1 MKHRK
6 DNNLARASLGLAIF
20 ITCQIPLTCS
30 SAFAQSAA
38 SVGTATLDYNIPA
51 GQLDRVLV
59 AVAAQSRRPISFDA
73 AVTKNFLSPGVKGSL
88 TVEQAIDKALVGTDL
103 ERVAT
108 GSGALSIRAKSE
120 AASEFN
126 AIQDTAPAAA
136 SLPQITVHDLAQPS
150 STGFIA
156 PNSSSATRTD
166 TLISELAQS
175 VQVITQDVMRS
186 QQTQSVEDVLSNVS
200 GVTVNPDAL
209 LQDTVSIRGFV
220 APVSTDGLTTN
231 SSSGSAFQD
240 GLSIPLIGVERIDV
254 LKGADSILAG
264 AMDPGG
270 VVNVVRKQPQADPVH
285 EITLQTG
292 SYGEMLAGADLA
304 GAITGDQRLTY
315 RFVVSGERTGE
326 TYGGAIGK
334 RSLYVAPSIGYKT
347 ADTDFVVGFEQ
358 NTQHLPVPQYTMI
371 VNGSPAHLSYPI
383 GNADDHVRLNS
394 STIYYTLSQKLSSN
408 WTLRSKASYSASVES
423 FFDNS
428 ATELDDSGDALF
440 LPVSGVDH
448 QRALSL
454 EESLQ
459 GKFSTGP
466 LSHTVLAGFSY
477 QKSVLNNDAGA
488 DAAGVSLGSIFS
500 TVLPEVNT
508 PANLG
513 STRLTDYSNQIYL
526 QDQISVYQRLHILTS
541 ISHAQD
547 LSGNSSSGASSAD
560 AWSPNIGVLYQL
572 TGNLGVY
579 ANYLRSFTPQ
589 GLDLLADGSGAP
601 PSRGKQVEVGLKGNF
616 LEDRLTASVAL
627 FRAAATN
634 QVLQD
639 SSNPDIYTI
648 NPAGTVSRGVE
659 LDVSGELSKGW
670 NVIAN
675 YSYTAQQ
682 SPAPTTTYSSL
693 PHHLFRLWTTYA
705 LQGEA
710 LHGFGVGGGITVRS
724 SYLGEQTGDVPFTVP
739 GQASTDLSV
748 FYRGKNW
755 STTFGVKNVFDH
767 RLYGDTATNSFLAVY
782 PGRTFLLTGTYAF

>member
-6 DNNLARASLGLAIF
+6 EKNMFRASLGAAIF
-20 ITCQIPLTCS
+20 IACQVPLTCT
-30 SAFAQSAA
+30 SAFAQSTA
-38 SVGTATLDYNIPA
+38 SVGTAVLDYNIQA
-51 GQLDRVLV
+51 GPLDRVLV
-59 AVAAQSRRPISFDA
+59 AVATQSRRPISFDA
-73 AVTKNFLSPGVKGSL
+73 AVTKNLRSLGVKGSL
-88 TVEQAIDKALVGTDL
+88 TAEQAVDKALLGTDL

-108 GSGALSIRAKSE
+108 GSGALTVRGKAE
-120 AASEFN
+120 AATQSN
-126 AIQDTAPAAA
+126 VIQDAVPAAA
-136 SLPQITVHDLAQPS
+136 SLPQITVHDSAQPGS
-150 STGFIA
+150 AGFIA

-166 TLISELAQS
+166 TPISELAQS
-175 VQVITQDVMRS
+175 VQVITKDVMRS

-200 GVTVNPDAL
+200 GVTLNPIAAT
-209 LQDTVSIRGFV
+209 QDTVSIRGFV
-220 APVSTDGLTTN
+220 APVSTDGLATN
-231 SSSGSAFQD
+231 NGSNAAFQD
-240 GLSIPLIGVERIDV
+240 GLSIPLIGIERIDV

-304 GAITGDQRLTY
+304 GALTKDQHLTY
-315 RFVVSGERTGE
+315 RFIVSGERTGE
-326 TYGGAIGK
+326 SYGGSIGK

-358 NTQHLPVPQYTMI
+358 NTQHSPIPLYTMI

-394 STIYYTLSQKLSSN
+394 STVYYSLSQKLSSN
-408 WTLRSKASYSASVES
+408 WTFTSKASYNASVQS
-423 FFDNS
+423 FFDN
-428 ATELDDSGDALF
+428 ATTELDDSGDAAF
-440 LPVSGVDH
+440 IPVAGSEH
-448 QRALSL
+448 QRTLSL
-454 EESLQ
+454 EESVQ
-459 GKFSTGP
+459 GKFKTGP
-466 LSHTVLAGFSY
+466 VSHTLLGGFSF
-477 QKSVLNNDAGA
+477 QRTVLTNGSGA
-488 DAAGVSLGSIFS
+488 DADGIALGSIFS
-500 TVLPEVNT
+500 TVLPEVNVPT
-508 PANLG
+508 QA
-513 STRLTDYSNQIYL
+513 SVRLTDYSNQVYL
-526 QDQISVYQRLHILTS
+526 QDQISVFQRLHILAS

-547 LSGNSSSGASSAD
+547 RNADQSSGASSAD
-560 AWSPNIGVLYQL
+560 AWNPNIGILYQL

-589 GLDLLADGSGAP
+589 GVDLLADGSGAP

-634 QVLQD
+634 QVTQD
-639 SSNPDIYTI
+639 SSNPNINTI

-659 LDVSGELSKGW
+659 FDVSGELLKGW

-682 SPAPTTTYSSL
+682 SAAPTTTYSSL
-693 PHHLFRLWTTYA
+693 PRHLFRLWTTYA

-710 LHGFGVGGGITVRS
+710 LHGFGIGGGITVRS
-724 SYLGEQTGDVPFTVP
+724 SYLGQQTGDVAFTVP